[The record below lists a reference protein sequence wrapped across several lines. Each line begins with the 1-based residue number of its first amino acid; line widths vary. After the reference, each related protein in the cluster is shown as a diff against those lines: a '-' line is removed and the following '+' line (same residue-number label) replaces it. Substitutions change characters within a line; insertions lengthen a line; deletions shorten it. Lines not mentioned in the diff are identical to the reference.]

1 MSDLLPEIRPR
12 LFFFWGGVY
21 FPDGLTE
28 NIDEAAL
35 FHPYQLSAS
44 QSKGF
49 EMSFTLAC

>member
-12 LFFFWGGVY
+12 SFFFFWVN
-21 FPDGLTE
+21 FPEGLTE

-35 FHPYQLSAS
+35 FHPYQLGAS